1 MFLTLIFRNVRLLA
15 YPRVYLRY
23 QIVEINR
30 EVWEAKSIK
39 KNERV
44 IERRKGLPG
53 NLVIWHPLPPSIN
66 HFVSHWVSPCF
77 RASISYNSIMISTAQ
92 IHIFSIYFL
101 HLFVGFNF
109 IVNLFVPKNES
120 TIAAESEISM
130 EFDMLPASVWYLL
143 AFAHNSH
150 LPILLFYQRFRHK

>member
-15 YPRVYLRY
+15 YPCVYLRY
-23 QIVEINR
+23 QIVEIKR

-53 NLVIWHPLPPSIN
+53 NLVIWHPLPPFIN

-77 RASISYNSIMISTAQ
+77 RASIWYNSIMISTAQ

-120 TIAAESEISM
+120 AIAAESEISM

-150 LPILLFYQRFRHK
+150 LPILLFYQRFGHK